1 MITKWRQWSNEW
13 HNSVNTGWR
22 MLVITC
28 YHSVQTH
35 HKHQAALCQLQPQP
49 RGPVK
54 GRFQTFAE
62 ALA

>member
-1 MITKWRQWSNEW
+1 MEAVEQWMASYQLTQDGER
-13 HNSVNTGWR
+13 SR
-22 MLVITC
+22 SPAI
-28 YHSVQTH
+28 SVQTH

>member
-1 MITKWRQWSNEW
+1 MNGII
-13 HNSVNTGWR
+13 SVNTGWR
-22 MLVITC
+22 TLAIIC

-54 GRFQTFAE
+54 KDFRHLQK
-62 ALA
+62 LWHRSVVQVLI

>member
-1 MITKWRQWSNEW
+1 MVSYQLTQDGE
-13 HNSVNTGWR
+13 H
-22 MLVITC
+22 VITC

-54 GRFQTFAE
+54 GRFQTSAE